1 MRDMAIVILMVI
13 LGLGVIGLTVW
24 LRSVAAQGRR
34 AMRGR
39 WTDPYEE
46 DEE

>member
-1 MRDMAIVILMVI
+1 MGDIAIVILFVI
-13 LGLGVIGLTVW
+13 VGMGMIGLTVW

-34 AMRGR
+34 AMRGGR
-39 WTDPYEE
+39 PKYEE